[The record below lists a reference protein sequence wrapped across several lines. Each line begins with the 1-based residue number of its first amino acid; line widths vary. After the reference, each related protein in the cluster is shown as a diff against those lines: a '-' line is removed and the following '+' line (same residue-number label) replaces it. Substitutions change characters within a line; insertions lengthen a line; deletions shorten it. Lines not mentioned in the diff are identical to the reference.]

1 MLGPR
6 GRDHTELGFHLL
18 KLFHG
23 AKPPCAADA
32 AVFKAAFFES
42 VVEHPPGVGPHR
54 ACLNGAGHF
63 LCAVYIF
70 GEDRSGQ
77 TEDSCR
83 LPNPSARRKWQS
95 TTGTTMK
102 NWQHENL
109 THQLNKAL
117 DQGP

>member
-1 MLGPR
+1 MAR
-6 GRDHTELGFHLL
+6 ST
-18 KLFHG
+18 
-23 AKPPCAADA
+23 PCAADA
-32 AVFKAAFFES
+32 AAFKAAFFKAS
-42 VVEHPPGVGPHR
+42 WSSPQLLVHTVP
-54 ACLNGAGHF
+54 ANGAGHF

-109 THQLNKAL
+109 TYQLNKAL